1 MLLLFCILINII
13 SFTGPLK
20 IKIFSAMYTCVL
32 LSFLFMQILVEWN
45 NYQIKKN
52 SQTSTLNY
60 IIIKTGIVTLFVVI
74 ITSLNVL
81 VDSHYQVKD
90 RNENFYLYK
99 DFISCMCAFV
109 ITPSAFILRNQT
121 TIIQHFQKWISS
133 THMITPFKDI
143 INVMIRGLYRMTK
156 CFKDIINV
164 MIGGF
169 FRIIQYFKRN
179 TVHPTS

>member
-20 IKIFSAMYTCVL
+20 IKIFSAMYTSVL
-32 LSFLFMQILVEWN
+32 LSFLIMQILVEWN

-52 SQTSTLNY
+52 SQISILNY
-60 IIIKTGIVTLFVVI
+60 IMIKTGIVTLFVVI

-81 VDSHYQVKD
+81 VDSYYPVNN

-121 TIIQHFQKWISS
+121 TIIQHFKKWISS
-133 THMITPFKDI
+133 TQMLTSCKGI
-143 INVMIRGLYRMTK
+143 INGIIR
-156 CFKDIINV
+156 
-164 MIGGF
+164 F
-169 FRIIQYFKRN
+169 FYSITQYFKRN
-179 TVHPTS
+179 TIHPIL